1 VEAKDAA
8 DSFTG
13 TSRFRVVRRL
23 GAGGM
28 GVVYEALDLQRS
40 SRVALKTLRALDA
53 AGLLRF
59 KDEFRALQDLQ
70 HPNLISLGELIEE
83 HGQWFFTME
92 LVAGVDFLEHV
103 RKGVISSRES
113 SPSAISGA
121 AAADTMTQ
129 TDFHSDVH
137 SDVQMISAETPPSG
151 VELPRRGHAFD
162 EQRLR
167 DALRQLAAGLV
178 GLHDAGKVHR
188 DIKPS
193 NILVTPEGR
202 VVLLDFGLV
211 TESRVRAHSTDANV
225 VGTAAYMAPEQ
236 AASKPVGPAADWYSL
251 GVVLYEAL
259 TGALPFDGTPLA
271 ILMSK
276 QLNEAPAPRALDPRV
291 PEDLNRL
298 CVELLR
304 FDPAS
309 RPSGDEIARRLGMD
323 EPSTRMVSMIP
334 GSQSATFIGRAREFA
349 ALRSAYAT
357 ACSGRAVTVY
367 VYGESGVG
375 KSSLVKKFCDELTIE
390 SDRNVVLRGRCY
402 ERESVPYKAVDGVI
416 DALSRFL
423 PRVRKRDAEAI
434 VPLRASLLTQVFP
447 VLRRVEAFAH
457 APRAS
462 YEAID
467 PQELR
472 GRLFTSV
479 RELFERLADRY
490 QIVIVIDDLQWADAD
505 SLALLREVMR
515 PPGAPPILLI
525 ATVRPTETTRPI
537 PQAEDDEDEGP
548 KSRLSVGSSLMMGD
562 VREVHVGRL
571 SNEEAHELATQLLER
586 AAPKGWSDHAG
597 PIANLVAESGG
608 HPLFIDELVRH
619 ALLVGDKEG
628 DHTVRLEDALCS
640 RIALLDPDV
649 RDLLEIVTIAGT
661 PLLKE
666 VAAKA
671 ARTVD
676 FTAFEKRLSLLRVA
690 NLLRTTNVR
699 GEVAVEPFHDRV
711 RAAVASTLDA
721 GRTTEL
727 HERIALAL
735 EGSEPPDAEALAD
748 HWRGAGNGERA
759 SKYAQMAAVAAE
771 EALAFERAARLF
783 RLAIELAP
791 PGTPS
796 LHAMRVSLGDALASA
811 GRGLEAAEAYLAAGR
826 DAVPSDEAT
835 ISAALDLQRR
845 AAVQLLISGHI
856 DRGLEAVKTVLAA
869 LDIPY
874 PPTPQ
879 RAFASL
885 LLRRAQV
892 RIRGVRFK
900 EKKPSEISATELTR
914 IDVCTSL
921 AVALGIVDTVRGA
934 DFQSR
939 GLLLALAAGEPYRV
953 SRALAFEGAF
963 IAAGGIKKRA
973 RAEEMLATAE
983 AIARRVSNPL
993 AMATSVGVRGVVA
1006 FLAGD
1011 WKSSYEHCVRAEKL
1025 VIDRRTPGTWELYA
1039 ARFFALRS
1047 CVYLGNLRE
1056 VCERVP
1062 GLVREAEERG
1072 NLFAATGLRSGYTN
1086 LAWLARG
1093 LVDDARFEVEEAIR
1107 TWNHHGFHVQH
1118 CHHAL
1123 AQSHIELYAG
1133 DPARGYE
1140 IVREMW
1146 PRFEESLIAMTQQ
1159 QRIDMTYL
1167 HARLSIAT
1175 ERWREAEK
1183 DAHTLSKESAPWGV
1197 ALGLIVTASIAA
1209 GGSDVDEVVR
1219 LLDRA
1224 IVALD
1229 ATGMDLHA
1237 VVARWHR
1244 GRIRKDEAGVAARGL
1259 AEGWMRE
1266 NLIAEPP
1273 RFAATILPGFSRRA
1287 LAGSG

>member
-1 VEAKDAA
+1 MESKDAS

-13 TSRFRVVRRL
+13 TPRFQVVRRL

-28 GVVYEALDLQRS
+28 GVVYEAIDLQRG

-92 LVAGVDFLEHV
+92 LVGGVDFLEHV
-103 RKGVISSRES
+103 RKGVVSSRIS
-113 SPSAISGA
+113 WGGTDSAASG
-121 AAADTMTQ
+121 ADTMTQ
-129 TDFHSDVH
+129 AELQGDVRKL
-137 SDVQMISAETPPSG
+137 SAATPSSG
-151 VELPRRGHAFD
+151 VPVVKVRGHAID
-162 EQRLR
+162 EPRLR

-178 GLHDAGKVHR
+178 ALHDAGKVHR

-193 NILVTPEGR
+193 NLLVTPEGR
-202 VVLLDFGLV
+202 VVVLDFGLV
-211 TESRVRAHSTDANV
+211 TESRPHAHSTDANV

-236 AASKPVGPAADWYSL
+236 AASKPLGPAADWYSV

-259 TGALPFDGTPLA
+259 TGALPFDGTPLG

-276 QLNEAPAPRALDPRV
+276 QLNEAPAPRATDPRV
-291 PEDLNRL
+291 PDDLNLL

-304 FDPAS
+304 FDPAK
-309 RPSGDEIARRLGMD
+309 RPSGEEIARRLGMD

-334 GSQSATFIGRAREFA
+334 GSQSSTFIGRARELA
-349 ALRSAYAT
+349 SLRSAYAT

-367 VYGESGVG
+367 VHGESGVG
-375 KSSLVKKFCDELTIE
+375 KSALVKKLCDELAIE

-423 PRVRKRDAEAI
+423 PRVRTREAEAV
-434 VPLRASLLTQVFP
+434 VPLHASLLTQVFP

-457 APRAS
+457 APRTS
-462 YEAID
+462 YEAVD

-472 GRLFTSV
+472 SRLFSSV
-479 RELFERLADRY
+479 RQLFERLAERY
-490 QIVIVIDDLQWADAD
+490 RVILVIDDLQWADAD

-515 PPGAPPILLI
+515 PPGAPPVLLI
-525 ATVRPTETTRPI
+525 ATVRPTETTRPV

-571 SNEEAHELATQLLER
+571 STEEAHELATQLLDR
-586 AAPKGWSDHAG
+586 AAPEGWSDHAG

-619 ALLVGDKEG
+619 ALLVGDKES
-628 DHTVRLEDALCS
+628 DHTVRLEDALRS
-640 RIALLDPDV
+640 RIALLDLAV
-649 RDLLEIVTIAGT
+649 RDLLEIVTVAGT

-666 VAAKA
+666 VTAKA

-690 NLLRTTNVR
+690 NLLRTTNVH
-699 GEVAVEPFHDRV
+699 GSVAIEPFHDRV
-711 RAAVASTLDA
+711 RAAVTSTLDA
-721 GRTTEL
+721 ARTKEI

-748 HWRGAGNGERA
+748 HWRGAGNGAKA
-759 SKYAQMAAVAAE
+759 SKYAHMAATAAE
-771 EALAFERAARLF
+771 DALAFERAARLY
-783 RLAIELAP
+783 RHAIDLAP
-791 PGTPS
+791 PGTAA
-796 LHAMRVSLGDALASA
+796 LHTMRVRLGDALASA
-811 GRGLEAAEAYLAAGR
+811 GRGVDAAEAYLAAGA
-826 DAVPSDEAT
+826 DATGSD
-835 ISAALDLQRR
+835 ALDLQRR

-856 DRGLEAVKTVLAA
+856 DRGLETVKAVLSA

-874 PPTPQ
+874 PPTPK

-885 LLRRAQV
+885 LMRRTQV
-892 RIRGVRFK
+892 RLRGIRFK
-900 EKKPSEISATELTR
+900 EKNPSEISETELTR
-914 IDVCTSL
+914 IDVCSSL
-921 AVALGIVDTVRGA
+921 ALALGIVDTVRGA
-934 DFQSR
+934 DFQAR
-939 GLLLALAAGEPYRV
+939 GLLLALSAGEPYRV
-953 SRALAFEGAF
+953 SRALAFEAGF
-963 IAAGGIKKRA
+963 IAAGGPRKRA

-993 AMATSVGVRGVVA
+993 AMATAVGVRGVVA

-1011 WKSSYEHCVRAEKL
+1011 WKASYEHCSRAEQL
-1025 VIDRRTPGTWELYA
+1025 VVERRTAGTWELYA

-1047 CVYLGNLRE
+1047 CVYIGDLRE
-1056 VCERVP
+1056 VCDRVP
-1062 GLVREAEERG
+1062 GLVREAEDRG

-1093 LVDDARFEVEEAIR
+1093 LVDDARFEVEEAVR
-1107 TWNHHGFHVQH
+1107 TWNHRGFHVQH
-1118 CHHAL
+1118 CHHVL

-1146 PRFEESLIAMTQQ
+1146 PRFEESLISMTQQ
-1159 QRIDMTYL
+1159 QRVDMTFL
-1167 HARLSIAT
+1167 HARLAIAT
-1175 ERWREAEK
+1175 DRRDEAGK
-1183 DAHTLSKESAPWGV
+1183 DARTLSKESAPWAV
-1197 ALGLIVTASIAA
+1197 ALGQLVAAGIAA
-1209 GGSDVDEVVR
+1209 GGADAGELAR

-1224 IVALD
+1224 IASLD
-1229 ATGMDLHA
+1229 SADMGMHTM
-1237 VVARWHR
+1237 VARWYR
-1244 GRIRKDEAGVAARGL
+1244 GRLGKDAAATQAHDVAEA
-1259 AEGWMRE
+1259 WMRE
-1266 NLIAEPP
+1266 NTIADPA
-1273 RFAATILPGFSRRA
+1273 RFAGIILPGFGGRS
-1287 LAGSG
+1287 LP